1 MQNFDFKRVF
11 FLKKSLPR
19 ALGVPS
25 RTPRPP
31 PDRPDELVRRRLAS
45 ALVEGSSA
53 CFPSHCYTFLRAWGL
68 FHSPSHFWTTKNLV
82 ECSGTKVDQ
91 RVSPNSHQTSQIPPS
106 NTHTTQIAHTIRL
119 THFIHVSSLL
129 CSKMC

>member
-11 FLKKSLPR
+11 FLKKIAAAGTGGPF
-19 ALGVPS
+19 PYPQ
-25 RTPRPP
+25 TPT
-31 PDRPDELVRRRLAS
+31 RPDELVRRRLAS

-68 FHSPSHFWTTKNLV
+68 FHSPTHFFTTKNLV